1 MQVLGASAVLL
12 YHFVWDAWIACQAGI
27 IQVDHP
33 LFMAFADS
41 PSDEPENDAPDGP
54 MEAFEGAAQEGF
66 RVDVS
71 SLADME
77 NADK

>member
-1 MQVLGASAVLL
+1 
-12 YHFVWDAWIACQAGI
+12 
-27 IQVDHP
+27 
-33 LFMAFADS
+33 
-41 PSDEPENDAPDGP
+41 